1 MPSALWLWIAL
12 CSDPQSRQLAINSIL
27 LSVFKV
33 VCDVDELFVVFQE
46 EKGFIYDRKPFRVSV
61 EKYRVYDWCACGMG
75 HMQPFCDGTCKN
87 K

>member
-1 MPSALWLWIAL
+1 MRW
-12 CSDPQSRQLAINSIL
+12 QLN
-27 LSVFKV
+27 LSSF
-33 VCDVDELFVVFQE
+33 FQE